1 MRRQEPYRRTTSGR
15 PQVTRPPSASG
26 RYGPRAAGRGA
37 AGVGPRSLARAG
49 YSLSCVLA
57 AIVLAA
63 SGFSYFVVKDVS
75 AIGGSHAIA
84 SGPSIGAQNIL
95 LMGLESRRDWN
106 GNILPNHI
114 LHELHAGSAQGVANG
129 VGGNATNTLILIHIP
144 AGGKKAVGFSV
155 PRDDWV
161 NFAGTAGPQQQGKVD
176 QAYGVSMYYE
186 QQKLKQQNPSIS
198 QNDLAFQGNEAGRTA
213 AVATV
218 EKLTGVHI
226 DHFAEVNLDGFYEL
240 ANVLGGVQVCLNHAT
255 SDANSGFAGQKG
267 FQHLDAA
274 QALAFVRQ
282 RDNLPNGDLDRTH
295 RQQAFLDSVMHQL
308 RTEGVLSD
316 LSKMQALLGV
326 GKQYVI
332 TDSGWNLLDF
342 ATQMRSLTGGN
353 MVFHTLP
360 IKAYATIGGQSANE
374 VDPAYIQSLVQA
386 TFYPKPAA
394 PSTQPAQTTAPTDT
408 PQQTTVDV
416 LNGGST
422 GGLAGRVSAALTQG
436 GYRAGKIGNTAYRT
450 STTVLYGTGA
460 SGSAGKIATMFGAT
474 AQPST
479 SLAAGHVEV
488 LLGNGATVPT
498 VTAPGPAAASSGSAS
513 SSATPSSILPTTGAQ
528 GGAVSGGTG
537 IPCVN

>member
-1 MRRQEPYRRTTSGR
+1 MRRQEPYRRTTGGR
-15 PQVTRPPSASG
+15 PPANRPSSAGS
-26 RYGPRAAGRGA
+26 RYGTRAPGRAVTGM
-37 AGVGPRSLARAG
+37 GSRGLSKAG

-57 AIVLAA
+57 AVALVA
-63 SGFSYFVVKDVS
+63 SGFSYFVVRNVS

-84 SGPSIGAQNIL
+84 SGPSIGEQNIL

-114 LHELHAGSAQGVANG
+114 LHALHAGSAQGVANG

-144 AGGKKAVGFSV
+144 AGGKKAVGFSI

-161 NFAGTAGPQQQGKVD
+161 NFAGTVGPQQQGKID

-186 QQKLKQQNPSIS
+186 QAKLRQQNANIS

-240 ANVLGGVQVCLNHAT
+240 AKVLGGVQVCLNHAT
-255 SDANSGFAGQKG
+255 SDYNSGFAGKKG
-267 FQHLDAA
+267 YQHLDAA

-316 LSKMQALLGV
+316 LSKMQGLLSV

-360 IKAYATIGGQSANE
+360 IKGYATIAGQSANQI
-374 VDPAYIQSLVQA
+374 DPAYIQSLVHA
-386 TFYPKPAA
+386 TFYSQSSA
-394 PSTQPAQTTAPTDT
+394 PSAPTTRPAQQQAPTDT

-422 GGLAGRVSAALTQG
+422 AGLAGRVSAALTQG
-436 GYRAGKIGNTAYRT
+436 GYRAGKIANTTYRT
-450 STTVLYGTGA
+450 GTTVLYGTGA
-460 SGSAGKIATMFGAT
+460 SGSASKIATAFGTT
-474 AQPST
+474 AQASP
-479 SLAAGHVEV
+479 SLAPGHVEV
-488 LLGNGATVPT
+488 LLGNSATVPS
-498 VTAPGPAAASSGSAS
+498 VTAPSTSAAPSP
-513 SSATPSSILPTTGAQ
+513 TPSTVIPTTGVQ
-528 GGAVSGGTG
+528 GGAVSGGNG